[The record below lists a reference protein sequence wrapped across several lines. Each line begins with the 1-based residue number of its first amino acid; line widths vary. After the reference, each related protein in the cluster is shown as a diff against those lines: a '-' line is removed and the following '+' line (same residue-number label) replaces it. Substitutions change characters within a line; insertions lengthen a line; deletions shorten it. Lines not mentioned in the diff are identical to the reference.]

1 MPNIPTFDVLI
12 AEARDGYTVRA
23 QATPGQ
29 HALSVQPFQLP
40 VDLQSL
46 SAHRTDVGA
55 WIEHARIVRRSTDG
69 EELRR
74 ARAFGTALF
83 EHTLT
88 GDLLASYRA
97 SRKAVP
103 LNERLRIRLRLP
115 AALVSLPWELMFDP
129 DDDQFLALAPDLV
142 VVRYPEL
149 PNPINPLQLNGPL
162 RVVLIA
168 ASPRDLPPL
177 NLDRELLRI
186 TSALKGPLERGQVV
200 LDILRGPDTLSQ
212 LRARLRDTAHIV
224 HFLGHG
230 DLDSIGGE
238 GYLCFEDIDGS
249 TERINAELFR
259 VHLQKQRGQTQLV
272 VLNACLGA
280 LPASGDPFSSVG
292 AALLRAGV
300 PAVLAMQFAIPDE
313 VATELARVLYAELAA
328 GTPVDLAVNETRMQ
342 LYGRHPSRLDWLIP
356 VLFLRATD
364 GVLFA
369 RTAMPQ
375 PAAVRNL
382 PMALPPPAVAPLP
395 FSADAEPQ
403 QARRRRG
410 WLWLAGLLIVLLLAA
425 LALLIRPWPPSGP
438 MRAEAP
444 GGSGGQT
451 TQRSAPAVAASSGA
465 AALPEPRFPTP
476 TPSAPPLSAINI
488 SNTAGR
494 SELAQVAVDAAGVVH
509 VVWRD
514 NTARQGQSDTML
526 YRQLT
531 PDGTWS
537 DVEDLS
543 PDLEYVT
550 TPHLLVN
557 HQNDVCLLINGVA
570 GLFARCLENNS
581 WSPLEQ
587 LIAGGTRN
595 VLAPALDADRQPVW
609 VAGLNNAQFAG
620 TQLSDDAAAVAN
632 ARLAIDA
639 QGRYHLVWDRQ
650 GDPWSIEY
658 RFSPDGGTTWQPQQ
672 RLSAADA
679 QLPSQAILFADDEG
693 AVHLVWSESGSLLYH
708 RWTAADGWSAAMP
721 VGTSSS
727 AIGLAA
733 DRDGRAIV
741 VWADDCEVR
750 YTRVTVENTWSPT
763 RVLNADASPS
773 ACATDVAVAID
784 DGEQHHVVW
793 IAPGNDGQPD
803 VYYTR
808 MPNDA

>member
-1 MPNIPTFDVLI
+1 MSSIPTFDVFI
-12 AEARDGYTVRA
+12 AEAHDGYTVRA
-23 QATPGQ
+23 HATPSN
-29 HALSVQPFQLP
+29 HTPAAQPFQLP
-40 VDLQSL
+40 VDPRSL
-46 SAHRTDVGA
+46 SAQRIDVGA
-55 WIEHARIVRRSTDG
+55 WIEQARIVRRSAG
-69 EELRR
+69 SEELRR
-74 ARAFGTALF
+74 ARALGTTLF

-103 LNERLRIRLRLP
+103 LNQHLRLRLSLP
-115 AALVSLPWELMFDP
+115 AALVRLPWELLFDP
-129 DDDQFLALAPDLV
+129 QDDQFLALAPDLV

-177 NLDRELLRI
+177 SLDRELLRI
-186 TSALKGPLERGQVV
+186 TSALKGPIERGQVV

-300 PAVLAMQFAIPDE
+300 PAVIAMQFAIPDD
-313 VATELARVLYAELAA
+313 VATDLARVLYAELAA

-369 RTAMPQ
+369 RTAMSQ
-375 PAAVRNL
+375 PAAVRTVQLTL
-382 PMALPPPAVAPLP
+382 PAPDAAPLP
-395 FSADAEPQ
+395 VSADVPQ

-425 LALLIRPWPPSGP
+425 LGLFVRFQQPSGTTL
-438 MRAEAP
+438 AEAP
-444 GGSGGQT
+444 GTLAG
-451 TQRSAPAVAASSGA
+451 PASDAAT
-465 AALPEPRFPTP
+465 LPEPRFSTPPPT
-476 TPSAPPLSAINI
+476 APPVSAINI

-509 VVWRD
+509 IVWQD
-514 NTARQGQSDTML
+514 NTPRQGQSDTVL
-526 YRQLT
+526 YRSLT

-537 DVEDLS
+537 DVADLS

-557 HQNDVCLLINGVA
+557 HNRDVCLLIHAVA
-570 GLFARCLENNS
+570 GIFARCLENTS
-581 WSPLEQ
+581 WSPLEE
-587 LIAGGTRN
+587 LVAGGTRN
-595 VLAPALDADRQPVW
+595 VLAPALSADRRPVW
-609 VAGLNNAQFAG
+609 VAGLNNAEFAG
-620 TQLSDDAAAVAN
+620 VQISDTSAPVAN
-632 ARLAIDA
+632 AQLAIDA
-639 QGRYHLVWDRQ
+639 QGRYHLVWDGQ
-650 GDPWSIEY
+650 GDLWSVEY
-658 RFSPDGGTTWQPQQ
+658 RFSEDRGATWHPQQ
-672 RLSAADA
+672 RLSADDA
-679 QLPSQAILFADDEG
+679 QLATGATLHADDQG
-693 AVHLVWSESGSLLYH
+693 AVHLVWTESGTLLYR
-708 RWTAADGWSAAMP
+708 RWTAPDGWGAALP
-721 VGTSSS
+721 FGTSSS

-733 DRDGRAIV
+733 DRQGRPVV
-741 VWADDCEVR
+741 VWADNCEVR
-750 YTRVTVENTWSPT
+750 YTRLTADNTWTPT
-763 RVLNADASPS
+763 RVLNAGASPS
-773 ACATDVAVAID
+773 ACATNVALAID
-784 DGEQHHVVW
+784 DGGQQHIVW
-793 IAPGNDGQPD
+793 IVAGNDNQTD
-803 VYYTR
+803 VFYARLTD
-808 MPNDA
+808 DA